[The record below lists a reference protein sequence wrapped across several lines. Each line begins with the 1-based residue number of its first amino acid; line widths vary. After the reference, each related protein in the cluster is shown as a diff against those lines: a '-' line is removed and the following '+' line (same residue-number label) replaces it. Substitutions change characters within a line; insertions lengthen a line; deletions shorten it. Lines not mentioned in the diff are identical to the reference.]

1 MSGRGKGGKGLG
13 KGGAKRHR
21 KVLRDNIQGITKPA
35 IRRLAR
41 RGGVKRISGLIYE
54 ETRGVL
60 KIFLENVIRDA
71 VTYTEHARR
80 KTVTAMDVVYALKRQ
95 GRTLYDMP
103 EASLLGFWS
112 VNDVK
117 IKTPKASVMD
127 FTSMHSSDIHAICL
141 GWSTEKDWVPILFT
155 VKVLDAILFKQIYF
169 KSKGRSVGSE
179 PVRVCNAVSLITA
192 SLSKQF
198 CVYGDWFAY
207 TVDAV
212 KSDTSQA

>member
-80 KTVTAMDVVYALKRQ
+80 KTVTAENVIRDAVTYTEHARRKTVTAMDVVYALKRQ
-95 GRTLYDMP
+95 GRTLY
-103 EASLLGFWS
+103 GF
-112 VNDVK
+112 
-117 IKTPKASVMD
+117 
-127 FTSMHSSDIHAICL
+127 
-141 GWSTEKDWVPILFT
+141 G
-155 VKVLDAILFKQIYF
+155 
-169 KSKGRSVGSE
+169 G
-179 PVRVCNAVSLITA
+179 
-192 SLSKQF
+192 
-198 CVYGDWFAY
+198 
-207 TVDAV
+207 
-212 KSDTSQA
+212 

>member
-95 GRTLYDMP
+95 GRTLYDFFIPSAKM
-103 EASLLGFWS
+103 SGRGKGGKGLG
-112 VNDVK
+112 K
-117 IKTPKASVMD
+117 GGAKR
-127 FTSMHSSDIHAICL
+127 HR
-141 GWSTEKDWVPILFT
+141 
-155 VKVLDAILFKQIYF
+155 KVLRDNIQGITKPAIRRLARRGGVKRISGLIYEETRGVLKIF
-169 KSKGRSVGSE
+169 LENVIR
-179 PVRVCNAVSLITA
+179 
-192 SLSKQF
+192 
-198 CVYGDWFAY
+198 
-207 TVDAV
+207 DAV
-212 KSDTSQA
+212 TYTEHARRKTVTAMDVVYALKRQGRTLYGFGG

>member
-1 MSGRGKGGKGLG
+1 MGFQIFEFKSWKMSGRGKGGKGLG

-95 GRTLYDMP
+95 GRTLY
-103 EASLLGFWS
+103 GF
-112 VNDVK
+112 
-117 IKTPKASVMD
+117 
-127 FTSMHSSDIHAICL
+127 
-141 GWSTEKDWVPILFT
+141 G
-155 VKVLDAILFKQIYF
+155 
-169 KSKGRSVGSE
+169 G
-179 PVRVCNAVSLITA
+179 
-192 SLSKQF
+192 
-198 CVYGDWFAY
+198 
-207 TVDAV
+207 
-212 KSDTSQA
+212 